1 MYRRYNIYDDGNKRI
16 TYYEDED
23 GYYEEIKDHQTNKIT
38 YQNSIKKS
46 KVLQNDLRK
55 EKILSI
61 IGIILSLAMI
71 YPLLLILGTIITWIV
86 VPILVLS
93 FLIKLIVVI
102 YASIKCNKDIDDYH
116 MFMDLEDEE
125 IYKLEDQLRNS
136 KLYQKSQN
144 KQKIAPVK
152 EAESLNKTYKKSK

>member
-1 MYRRYNIYDDGNKRI
+1 MYKRYNVYDDGNKRI

-102 YASIKCNKDIDDYH
+102 YDSIKCNKDIDDYH

-136 KLYQKSQN
+136 KLYQKAQS
-144 KQKIAPVK
+144 KQKIAPIK
-152 EAESLNKTYKKSK
+152 EAEQLSKTYKKSK

>member
-1 MYRRYNIYDDGNKRI
+1 MYKRYNIYDDGKKRI

-86 VPILVLS
+86 VPIIVLS
-93 FLIKLIVVI
+93 FLVKLIVAI

-136 KLYQKSQN
+136 KLYQKAQS
-144 KQKIAPVK
+144 KQKIAPIK
-152 EAESLNKTYKKSK
+152 EAEQLSKTYKKSK

>member
-38 YQNSIKKS
+38 YQNNIKKS
-46 KVLQNDLRK
+46 KVLQNNLRK

-102 YASIKCNKDIDDYH
+102 YDSIKCNKDIDDYH

-144 KQKIAPVK
+144 KQKIAPIK
-152 EAESLNKTYKKSK
+152 EAEQLSKTYKKSK